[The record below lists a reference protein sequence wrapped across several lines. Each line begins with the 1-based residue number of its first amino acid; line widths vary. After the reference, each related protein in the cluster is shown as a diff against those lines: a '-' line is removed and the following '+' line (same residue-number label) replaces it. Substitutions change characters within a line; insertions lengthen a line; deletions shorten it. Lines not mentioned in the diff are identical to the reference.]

1 MFELRAPLTTKQ
13 SIAISSATILLIL
26 IAWIALTVGET
37 PIMRP
42 ESLPSPGLL
51 LAAVPEMHFEKLMI
65 ANALVSLLRITLG
78 FVLAAVVAIPM
89 GVLMGAFTPVR
100 AAITPLVTPLRFL
113 PIAAVVPIF
122 IFWFG
127 LDEEM
132 KIALLFLGTFV
143 YLLPLVVET
152 VDQVDDVYLK
162 TAATMGASR
171 WQIIRT
177 ILVPAAL
184 PSIFEEL
191 RVLYGIGWTYVM
203 LAEFVSVEDAGFGYP
218 GIGYLIKQPQTL
230 WHTCRG
236 ARRRVAYPA
245 DRRHGR
251 HLTRLAWAPAL
262 PMGKGERLSE

>member
-1 MFELRAPLTTKQ
+1 MPTSLFDIRAP
-13 SIAISSATILLIL
+13 IARRRRLA
-26 IAWIALTVGET
+26 IAAGAIALVVALWIALTAGAEPLLGPNT
-37 PIMRP
+37 
-42 ESLPSPGLL
+42 LPSPGDIARSL
-51 LAAVPEMHFEKLMI
+51 PRMHSQELMV

-78 FVLAAVVAIPM
+78 FLLAAAAAVPLGI
-89 GVLMGAFTPVR
+89 LMGAYTPIR

-127 LDEEM
+127 LDEQM

-171 WQIIRT
+171 SQIIRT

-184 PSIFEEL
+184 PAIFEEL

-203 LAEFVSVEDAGFGYP
+203 LAEFVSVENTGFGYE
-218 GIGYLIKQPQTL
+218 GIGYLINQI
-230 WHTCRG
+230 
-236 ARRRVAYPA
+236 RRRGTLADVLVAV
-245 DRRHGR
+245 
-251 HLTRLAWAPAL
+251 AL
-262 PMGKGERLSE
+262 ILILGVLVDFGLSRLSRALFPWVQA